1 MGIDPQ
7 TTGSWMFA
15 AGMALATGILMRRLW
30 RRPRHSRQVQPLAR
44 PSRDRSSGDLS
55 QEVLRWQVEMHELA
69 RDLKGELDSKI
80 RVFDALVRQAREE
93 RQKLEALLRDA
104 SSRERRRDSA

>member
-7 TTGSWMFA
+7 ATGSWMFA
-15 AGMALATGILMRRLW
+15 AGMALATVILMRRLW
-30 RRPRHSRQVQPLAR
+30 RRPRHSRQVLPLAR
-44 PSRDRSSGDLS
+44 PTRDRPAADLS

-80 RVFDALVRQAREE
+80 RVFDALVREAREE
-93 RQKLEALLRDA
+93 RQKLEALLRDV
-104 SSRERRRDSA
+104 SSQERRRDSA